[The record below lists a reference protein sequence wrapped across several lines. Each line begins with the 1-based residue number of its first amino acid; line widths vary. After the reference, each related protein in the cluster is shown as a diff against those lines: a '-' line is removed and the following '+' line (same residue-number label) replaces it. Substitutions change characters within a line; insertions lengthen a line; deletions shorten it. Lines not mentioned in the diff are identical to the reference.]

1 MIFETDT
8 NRVLVWDNAAW
19 VMIADTDSPPGLQ
32 LVKAQTVGTG
42 VSSVTVTGAFSAEF
56 DNYKIMWSG
65 GAGSAGFNVRLQMGS
80 ATSGH
85 TNSLIYNVF
94 GSASTVIGAALQN
107 AAYWEWAGAGNSTS
121 LFCNLDL
128 LSPFLTENTRMI
140 AHWTPPDG
148 AGWSNGVLLD
158 TSSYTSF
165 TLTPGISGTFTGGT
179 IRVYGYRN

>member
-1 MIFETDT
+1 MLTD
-8 NRVLVWDNAAW
+8 
-19 VMIADTDSPPGLQ
+19 ADTPPGLQ
-32 LVKAQTVGTG
+32 LVKTQTVGSG
-42 VSSVTVTGAFSAEF
+42 VASVTVTDAFSAEF

-94 GSASTVIGAALQN
+94 GSASTVIGAAVQN

-121 LFCNLDL
+121 IFANLDL
-128 LSPFLTENTRMI
+128 LSPFLAENTRMI
-140 AHWTPPDG
+140 AAWTPPDG
-148 AGWSNGVLLD
+148 AGWSSGVLLD